1 MGPERDN
8 KGLRELVTMTLTPAS
23 EFAQTSIAPPGIIGV
38 DWEERVDYARL
49 RDYRLARAR
58 QALEASDLGAL
69 LVFESSNIRYVTA
82 THIGT
87 WGHNKTE
94 RWALLTRTGEPW
106 IWDFGSAAKNHRLY
120 SPWLKP
126 EQSNGG
132 NNGLQGAIAPT
143 SGLPQGTAQ
152 QIASILKEEGV
163 AGMPIGVDV
172 IEMPMLRELE
182 AAGITVNDGQ
192 QVMLNARQIKNKDE
206 ILLLSQAASMVDGVY
221 QDISEALKPGVR
233 ENDIVALATRRL
245 LEMGSEQVEAI
256 NSIAGER
263 CSPHPHVFSDRLIRP
278 GDQAYFDIIHA
289 FNGYRTC
296 YYRTFAVGRATNAH
310 RDAYKKARE
319 LIDSAIAMVKPGVT
333 TDQIAALWPT
343 AQEFGFSSE
352 MEAFGLQFGHGLGL
366 GLHERPVISRLNSL
380 ENPVEIEPGM
390 VFALETY
397 WPASDGHS
405 AARIEEELVVTDTG
419 AELLTLFPAEEL
431 FVTNPY

>member
-1 MGPERDN
+1 
-8 KGLRELVTMTLTPAS
+8 MTITPAS
-23 EFAQTSIAPPGIIGV
+23 DFAQTSIAAPGIVGV

-69 LVFESSNIRYVTA
+69 LVFESSNIRYLTA

-87 WGHNKTE
+87 WGYNKTE
-94 RWALLTRTGEPW
+94 RWAVLTRTGEPW

-405 AARIEEELVVTDTG
+405 AARIEEELVVTETG

>member
-1 MGPERDN
+1 
-8 KGLRELVTMTLTPAS
+8 MTIAPAS
-23 EFAQTSIAPPGIIGV
+23 EFAQTSIAAPGIVGV

-69 LVFESSNIRYVTA
+69 LVFESSNIRYLTA

-87 WGHNKTE
+87 WGYNKTE

-380 ENPVEIEPGM
+380 ENPVEIKPGM

-405 AARIEEELVVTDTG
+405 AARIEEELVVTETG